1 MKIKTYS
8 VLVIDDQ
15 DDLREMV
22 AYQLQALGYI
32 VQTASNGIEAL
43 KRLVT
48 FTPDVIILDVSMP
61 KMDGITFYKQICDN
75 NDKPKY
81 SVIVHT
87 ARVELSQ
94 FFLDFHVEGFLSK
107 PANIDELLREVDLV
121 IKKKNRQK
129 DPKTGIKS
137 IKEIFI
143 VEDDK
148 DEYLKIHSVFEKSG
162 YKVNNANNGVSTILK
177 MLKSPADVVLTKLSL
192 KDISGD
198 VLALRL
204 KTLARTS
211 DIITIV
217 YMNSSLLSQSANIIH
232 EKLKDKTGIEDLV
245 KYVDE
250 RDLLEA
256 VDKALRR
263 ASY

>member
-1 MKIKTYS
+1 MTVKSYS

-32 VQTASNGIEAL
+32 VQTASNGIVAL
-43 KRLVT
+43 SRLKS

-81 SVIVHT
+81 PVIVHT
-87 ARVELSQ
+87 ARIELSQ
-94 FFLDFHVEGFLSK
+94 FFLDFNVDGFLSK
-107 PANIDELLREVDLV
+107 PANIDELLKEVDLV

-129 DPKTGIKS
+129 DPKTGFKS

-162 YKVNNANNGVSTILK
+162 YKISNANNGVNAILK
-177 MLKSPADVVLTKLSL
+177 MLKTPTDVVLTKLGL

-198 VLALRL
+198 ILALRL

-211 DIITIV
+211 DIITVV
-217 YMNSSLLSQSANIIH
+217 YINSSFVGQDANTVL
-232 EKLKDKTGIEDLV
+232 EKIKDKTGIVDFV
-245 KYVDE
+245 KYMDVSE
-250 RDLLEA
+250 LLEA

-263 ASY
+263 TRF